1 MRHSLPHTVTQSRH
15 EARPWPNSGSIGSS
29 FFTRVFVCQFRKT
42 CLLFQ
47 DVSKCSWN
55 QRKCPVGQKPCP
67 LLCSCFSDRGSL
79 KSTLQSS
86 TLAKDEA
93 VQRDLESSLQ
103 VEAYERRIRRLEQEK
118 LELGRKLQGEEQ
130 SRRRQP
136 RPAGRGV
143 LRSRHVSLPLESTQT
158 VQSLHGS
165 ARALGMSARD
175 KEIKRLNEE
184 IERLKNKVA
193 GAFQSRAAQPLF

>member
-1 MRHSLPHTVTQSRH
+1 M
-15 EARPWPNSGSIGSS
+15 
-29 FFTRVFVCQFRKT
+29 
-42 CLLFQ
+42 
-47 DVSKCSWN
+47 
-55 QRKCPVGQKPCP
+55 
-67 LLCSCFSDRGSL
+67 
-79 KSTLQSS
+79 
-86 TLAKDEA
+86 
-93 VQRDLESSLQ
+93 QRDLESSLQ

-143 LRSRHVSLPLESTQT
+143 LRSRRVSFPLESTQT